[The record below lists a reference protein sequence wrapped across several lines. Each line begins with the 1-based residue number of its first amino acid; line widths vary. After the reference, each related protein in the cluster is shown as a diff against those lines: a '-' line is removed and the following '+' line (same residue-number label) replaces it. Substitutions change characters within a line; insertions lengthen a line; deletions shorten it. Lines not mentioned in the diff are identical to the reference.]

1 MLVRKWIASAE
12 YLYQHPPARYFTW
25 HGHLLGEHMKKLV
38 LNTLYLTNVKQKW
51 KCNYRCSHTLLC
63 PCSSQETSVVLLH
76 ETPAII
82 SFQVVIQLNWEYPA
96 LVRSNNII
104 WKLAQWQADVVS
116 QNFLLWANVLTCIS
130 SETHWI
136 LFLAFTLTVIFL
148 QNITWI
154 FFLQV
159 QFMRLFMTFGEWY
172 GRSSQLVLWWS
183 QI

>member
-1 MLVRKWIASAE
+1 MCGSVLTCASMLVRKWIASAE

-82 SFQVVIQLNWEYPA
+82 SFQVVIQLN
-96 LVRSNNII
+96 
-104 WKLAQWQADVVS
+104 
-116 QNFLLWANVLTCIS
+116 
-130 SETHWI
+130 
-136 LFLAFTLTVIFL
+136 
-148 QNITWI
+148 
-154 FFLQV
+154 
-159 QFMRLFMTFGEWY
+159 
-172 GRSSQLVLWWS
+172 
-183 QI
+183 